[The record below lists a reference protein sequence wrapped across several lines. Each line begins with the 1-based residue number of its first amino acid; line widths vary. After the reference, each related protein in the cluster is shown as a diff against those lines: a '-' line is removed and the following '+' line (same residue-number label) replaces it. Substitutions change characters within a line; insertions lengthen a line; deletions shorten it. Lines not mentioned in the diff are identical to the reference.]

1 NTHRETGRI
10 YKISYGNPAHEP
22 VNLARLDAN
31 VLVDL
36 HQHANEWYV
45 RHARRLLQER
55 AARGDDLNESRQR
68 LREVAADVTQPVPL
82 RLRHLWTWYSL
93 GDVEPQLLVDLMSDE
108 NLHVRRWAI
117 RLLANDRNPR
127 ADVLAK
133 WNSLAQSDAA
143 PQVRLELASA
153 LQRMPLTDRWEIAQ
167 SLAGHVEDAH
177 DANLPLMVWYAIEP
191 LVNLDLDHFCRLA
204 IAAKIPRIRQHIAR
218 RAAELVDGRDEFVGF
233 NRIAE
238 QLARTDRDDVRHD
251 LLQGIL
257 SGFLGRRQVAAPPG
271 WPELYATLA
280 QSNDTQVREAALSLA
295 LLLKDPRATAELRR
309 RIADRDTHADLRN
322 RAIEALVAT
331 GARDL
336 ADLLQ
341 SQLSDPLT
349 QAAAIR
355 GLAQVGSD
363 NTPSLLL
370 SHYHTFSAE
379 VKQAAIQTMTSR
391 LDWARVLLDAVQ
403 QDRVVKSDLTAFTIR
418 QLSSFH
424 DEQLTARVEKL
435 WGGVRETPADRRR
448 LIELYKRRLSPAN
461 LEIADA
467 AAGRTVFQKT
477 CANCHRLFGE
487 GGSIGPDITG
497 SQRQSLDYLLENL
510 IDPNAIVPNDYRMV
524 VLETADGRVLT
535 GLVVD
540 ETDAAVTLQTATEK
554 VVVPSDE
561 IEERS
566 LSPLSMMP
574 EGQLQTLTEV
584 EIRDLIKY
592 LMSR

>member
-1 NTHRETGRI
+1 
-10 YKISYGNPAHEP
+10 
-22 VNLARLDAN
+22 
-31 VLVDL
+31 
-36 HQHANEWYV
+36 
-45 RHARRLLQER
+45 
-55 AARGDDLNESRQR
+55 
-68 LREVAADVTQPVPL
+68 
-82 RLRHLWTWYSL
+82 
-93 GDVEPQLLVDLMSDE
+93 
-108 NLHVRRWAI
+108 
-117 RLLANDRNPR
+117 
-127 ADVLAK
+127 
-133 WNSLAQSDAA
+133 
-143 PQVRLELASA
+143 
-153 LQRMPLTDRWEIAQ
+153 
-167 SLAGHVEDAH
+167 
-177 DANLPLMVWYAIEP
+177 
-191 LVNLDLDHFCRLA
+191 
-204 IAAKIPRIRQHIAR
+204 
-218 RAAELVDGRDEFVGF
+218 
-233 NRIAE
+233 
-238 QLARTDRDDVRHD
+238 
-251 LLQGIL
+251 
-257 SGFLGRRQVAAPPG
+257 
-271 WPELYATLA
+271 
-280 QSNDTQVREAALSLA
+280 
-295 LLLKDPRATAELRR
+295 
-309 RIADRDTHADLRN
+309 
-322 RAIEALVAT
+322 
-331 GARDL
+331 
-336 ADLLQ
+336 
-341 SQLSDPLT
+341 
-349 QAAAIR
+349 
-355 GLAQVGSD
+355 
-363 NTPSLLL
+363 
-370 SHYHTFSAE
+370 AE